1 MRLSRQ
7 NVLLL
12 VLLALMGVLAWQR
25 LRSKA
30 PEAVTL
36 SAARTLQPAPPRATG
51 RSGPSGAPAA
61 TTGRSTAAAPTV
73 HLAALAAEREPPG
86 DGGRNPFRFGRA
98 VSSVPAP
105 VSGSSRQPPPVA
117 EQPPSALPLPASGAV
132 GQGRD
137 SGPPPA
143 SAITLKFIGLVQR
156 GDGVSLAVLSPGEGK
171 SPVYGR
177 EGDII
182 EGRYRL
188 VRIGSESLDI
198 EYADGRGRQTLKLSG
213 Q

>member
-25 LRSKA
+25 LRTAS
-30 PEAVTL
+30 PETGTPSVT
-36 SAARTLQPAPPRATG
+36 RTTPATPRRATPRPRA
-51 RSGPSGAPAA
+51 GAPAG
-61 TTGRSTAAAPTV
+61 TPTAPTV
-73 HLAALAAEREPPG
+73 QLAALTAEREAPG
-86 DGGRNPFRFGRA
+86 EGGRNPFRFERA
-98 VSSVPAP
+98 APVAPPPPAAAPPRLPAP
-105 VSGSSRQPPPVA
+105 VAEPAAPATPLSG
-117 EQPPSALPLPASGAV
+117 ASGQA
-132 GQGRD
+132 
-137 SGPPPA
+137 PA
-143 SAITLKFIGLVQR
+143 RAPAAPIALKFIGLVQR

-171 SPVYGR
+171 GPLYGR

-182 EGRYRL
+182 EGRYRII
-188 VRIGSESLDI
+188 RIGSESLEI